1 MSIFED
7 VFKSISGYKQEEI
20 DIANEVAKKFFGIN
34 FLVDLKK
41 DEENDR
47 EEQQE
52 KIFVQKQNKY

>member
-1 MSIFED
+1 MSSLFDEIFCNM
-7 VFKSISGYKQEEI
+7 SGYKKEEL

-47 EEQQE
+47 E
-52 KIFVQKQNKY
+52 KRKTCD